1 MGYFHEADYRHCFES
16 RRQKA
21 VYIGISRG
29 RFPEKISKI
38 ERLLEILP
46 FPRSKDQNAKDIKG
60 CKQKNVFNFHLIRT
74 PHSNSVPSLYL
85 THSRS

>member
-1 MGYFHEADYRHCFES
+1 MGCFHEADYWHCFES

-21 VYIGISRG
+21 VGISRA
-29 RFPEKISKI
+29 RLPEKISKI

-85 THSRS
+85 TPSRS